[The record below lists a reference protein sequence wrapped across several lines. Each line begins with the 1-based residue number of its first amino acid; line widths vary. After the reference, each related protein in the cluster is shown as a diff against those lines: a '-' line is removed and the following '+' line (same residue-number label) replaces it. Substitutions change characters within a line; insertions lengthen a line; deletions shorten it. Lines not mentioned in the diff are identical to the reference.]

1 MRHRLAL
8 HLAFVAALLS
18 ACASTPPA
26 ATAPKPSEP
35 SALQRAGE
43 LATQASL
50 VSPVAPPVAALK
62 PYEVE
67 SPNGKRSD
75 PYYWLRD
82 DQRENPEM
90 LAYLKAENA
99 YADTQMAPLKA
110 LEDKLFAELRGR
122 IKEDDAS
129 APEFSNGWWYYTRY
143 EQGKEYPIH
152 ARKKATLDAPEQVML
167 DVNVLAEG
175 KGFFQIVYSQVS
187 PDNQWL
193 AYAEDT
199 SGRREYV
206 LRIKNLVTG
215 ETLADAITPI
225 QGDLA
230 WLNDNQTV
238 LYVERD
244 PVTLLGYRVR
254 AHRLGQPMASDVVVY
269 TEKDNTY
276 YLGLWRAKSG
286 RYVYVGSRSTLQ
298 SEQQYAE
305 ASGMPLKL
313 KAILPREAGHEYHA
327 EHRPGKGSSKGEFVI
342 RSNWQAENFRIASV
356 PVAESANKKKWKT
369 VVAHRSDAFIADF
382 EVFASHLAINERSGG
397 LLKLRLKPWGGK
409 GGERL
414 IDFSEPAYT
423 ARLIGSPELA
433 SPTVRYRYTSMTTPA
448 TTVDYDL
455 ASGARTV
462 RKVEPVLGGFVAADY
477 VTEYVHATAR
487 DGTKVPVSLVYR
499 KGTRLDGTA
508 PLFQYAYG
516 SYGYSMD
523 PTFDAERL
531 SLLDRGF
538 VYAIAH
544 IRGGQELGRQWY
556 ENGKLLKKINTFT
569 DFIDVTDHLVAK
581 GYGAKDK
588 VFAEGGSAGGLLMG
602 AINNMAPEKYRGI
615 VALVP
620 FVDVVTTMLDE
631 SIPLT
636 TGEFDEWGNPK
647 IKAYYDYM
655 LSYSPYDNV
664 GAKPY
669 PALFVGTGLWD
680 SQVQYYE
687 PTKWVARLRTADT
700 TPATP
705 ILYRVNMEAGHGGK
719 SGRFQKLHE
728 TAEQYAFVLGQIGI
742 KN

>member
-1 MRHRLAL
+1 MLELRLL
-8 HLAFVAALLS
+8 KPLLLSLLLS
-18 ACASTPPA
+18 ACAGA
-26 ATAPKPSEP
+26 
-35 SALQRAGE
+35 
-43 LATQASL
+43 
-50 VSPVAPPVAALK
+50 PVAENRPAPAVQAAAAAVAAIASPPVAAQK
-62 PYEVE
+62 AYEVD
-67 SPNGKRSD
+67 SPHGKRSD

-82 DQRENPEM
+82 DKRENPEM

-99 YADTQMAPLKA
+99 YADAQMAPLKS
-110 LEDKLFAELRGR
+110 LEEKLFAELRGR

-143 EQGKEYPIH
+143 ETGKEYPIH

-175 KGFFQIVYSQVS
+175 KGFFQIGYSQVS

-230 WLNDNQTV
+230 WLNDNETV

-254 AHRLGQPMASDVVVY
+254 AHRRGQPMASDAVVY
-269 TEKDNTY
+269 TETDNTY
-276 YLGLWRAKSG
+276 YLGTWRSKSG
-286 RYVYVGSRSTLQ
+286 QYVYVGSRSTLQ

-305 ASGMPLKL
+305 AGGLPLKL
-313 KAILPREAGHEYHA
+313 KPILPREAGHEYYA
-327 EHRPGKGSSKGEFVI
+327 EHRPGKGKSKGEFII
-342 RSNWQAENFRIASV
+342 RSNWQAENFRMVSV
-356 PVAESANKKKWKT
+356 PVVQSANKKKWKT
-369 VVAHRSDAFIADF
+369 VVAHRSDAFIDDF
-382 EVFASHLAINERSGG
+382 EVFATHLALNERSGG
-397 LLKLRLKPWGGK
+397 LLKLRLKPWGKNGQ
-409 GGERL
+409 EQL

-423 ARLIGSPELA
+423 ARLVGSPELL

-448 TTVDYDL
+448 TTVDYDF
-455 ASGARTV
+455 ATGARTV
-462 RKVEPVLGGFVAADY
+462 RKVEPVLGGFDARDY

-523 PTFDAERL
+523 PTFDSERL
-531 SLLDRGF
+531 ALLDRGF

-544 IRGGQELGRQWY
+544 IRGGQEMGRQWY

-569 DFIDVTDHLVAK
+569 DFIDVTDFLVAK

-602 AINNMAPEKYRGI
+602 AVNNMAPERYRGI
-615 VALVP
+615 VAQVP

-647 IKAYYDYM
+647 IKVYYDYM

-664 GAKPY
+664 ASKAY
-669 PALFVGTGLWD
+669 PALFIGTGLWD

-687 PTKWVARLRTADT
+687 PTKWVARLRKADT

-719 SGRFQKLHE
+719 SGRFQKLRE
-728 TAEQYAFVLGQIGI
+728 TAEQYAFVLGQIGVRD
-742 KN
+742 